1 MAKYEVT
8 VVVGKR
14 QTFVVEAADEAEA
27 REKCERG
34 DKPSAKKYVHDKD
47 EVVVVTEPKLAE
59 VGLGSRV
66 VKGLWNMLRR
76 PCKSQEESRESTSGT
91 GNEDPPPGSSE
102 TS

>member
-1 MAKYEVT
+1 VAKYEVT

-27 REKCERG
+27 REQCERG

-76 PCKSQEESRESTSGT
+76 PCKSQEEPQKRASGESSETT
-91 GNEDPPPGSSE
+91 PPDSSE